1 MWQIWQKKIN
11 MFVLAYVFFT
21 YQPLMFDL
29 SAARSGITSFHSWN
43 NLQIRNTV
51 PLATIPI
58 SEYFYTD
65 GATNVFKWATKTIN
79 YSKFV
84 TDIWSNMALRVVNNN
99 ALSLKSSASKVM
111 MRLSLSARTSSLM
124 LVLSAKKI
132 FLKIFVPLV
141 LFHDLCQ
148 NNKSIA
154 IIANAV

>member
-99 ALSLKSSASKVM
+99 ALSLKSSASKTF
-111 MRLSLSARTSSLM
+111 SLCKNFFIDVSPVCKKNLPKNICSSCTIPRS
-124 LVLSAKKI
+124 VSK
-132 FLKIFVPLV
+132 
-141 LFHDLCQ
+141 
-148 NNKSIA
+148 
-154 IIANAV
+154 